1 MDSDNLQQA
10 WQAHSSQT
18 HVTVDADL
26 LRKEVQ
32 RNQQSFRA
40 MISRRDV
47 IEIAIALLLLP
58 LWFYLGV
65 TFSQPWTWYLSV
77 PVLVW
82 IAGFT
87 LVFRIRHAQ
96 QPPQPDE
103 PLLDCA
109 QRSLKEVDDQ
119 IWLLRNVFW
128 WYLLPPS
135 ISLLAFF
142 AHSSWLL
149 TADYLDPLHHA
160 YAFVRSL
167 SLYCLFLLALYGFIY
182 YLNGR
187 AVRTWLQPRRQEL
200 LVLLASLGA
209 ESTAD
214 LAAIDSANSPDGT
227 RKLKRSIIIAVSCLF
242 TLGLI
247 GLASGLFESIYHGPA
262 QIEGPASAPL
272 GKLVTDLR
280 KEKNL
285 VGLAAMVTVDGQ
297 VKAAA
302 ADGERKLGSGVPL
315 EISDQW
321 HLGGITKSI
330 TATMIA
336 RLVESG
342 QMHWTDTIGEIFPD
356 PQVHDDWKP
365 VTLIELLTDT
375 AGAPANF
382 SLAVRFQWPA
392 PGPLCT
398 QARKA
403 AVLNVL
409 AQKPEYLPGTKY
421 MYSNVGY
428 CIAGAMAEKIT
439 GATWEDLVKREVF
452 EPLGLTEAGFG
463 PPNSPDETLPQ
474 PRGHRN
480 VLLWK
485 VAMDD
490 QADNT
495 PIMGPSATIHMTLR
509 DLCTYANEHLRGEL
523 GQGKLLSAET
533 YKLLHKPELDKYACG
548 WVEKEP
554 GAQGQPTMYWHNG
567 TNTMWYA
574 LVAFIPENKMV
585 IAVTSNDGDF
595 KQAETAAW
603 EIVRACVNR
612 RAIKAA
618 AQTLENVEP

>member
-1 MDSDNLQQA
+1 MDSDNFQQA

-18 HVTVDADL
+18 RVTVDADL
-26 LRKEVQ
+26 LLKELQ
-32 RNQQSFRA
+32 RNQQIFRA
-40 MISRRDV
+40 MISRRDF

-65 TFSQPWTWYLSV
+65 TFSEPWTWYLSV

-103 PLLDCA
+103 PLLNCA
-109 QRSLKEVDDQ
+109 QRSVKEVDDQ

-149 TADYLDPLHHA
+149 TAAYLDPLHHA
-160 YAFVRSL
+160 YAFVGSI
-167 SLYCLFLLALYGFIY
+167 SLYCLFVLVLYGFVY
-182 YLNGR
+182 YLNKR
-187 AVRTWLQPRRQEL
+187 AICTWLQPRRQEL
-200 LVLLASLGA
+200 LTLLVSLGDELTPDIDTL
-209 ESTAD
+209 ESHQ
-214 LAAIDSANSPDGT
+214 SAYGT
-227 RKLKRSIIIAVSCLF
+227 HKLRRSIIIAVSCLV

-247 GLASGLFESIYHGPA
+247 GLAAGLFESIYNGHA
-262 QIEGPASAPL
+262 KIDGPASAWL
-272 GKLVTDLR
+272 GKLVTEQR
-280 KEKNL
+280 KQKKL
-285 VGLAAMVTVDGQ
+285 VGLAAMVTLDGQ

-315 EISDQW
+315 EMSDQW

-342 QMHWTDTIGEIFPD
+342 QMHWADTIGEILPD
-356 PQVHDDWKP
+356 SQVHDDWKP

-382 SLAVRFQWPA
+382 SFAVRFQWPA
-392 PGPLCT
+392 PGPPCS
-398 QARKA
+398 QARKQ

-409 AQKPEYLPGTKY
+409 AHKPDYTPGTKF

-452 EPLGLTEAGFG
+452 EPLGLTESGFG
-463 PPNSPDETLPQ
+463 PPTSPDETLPQ

-480 VLLWK
+480 VLFWK

-495 PIMGPSATIHMTLR
+495 PIMGPSGTIHMTLH
-509 DLCTYANEHLRGEL
+509 DLYTYANEHLRGDL

-533 YKLLHKPELDKYACG
+533 YKLLHKPNLDDYACG
-548 WVEKEP
+548 WLRRD
-554 GAQGQPTMYWHNG
+554 PTAEIPYTVFWHNG
-567 TNTMWYA
+567 SNTLWYA
-574 LVAFIPENKMV
+574 LVAFIPEQKMV
-585 IAVTSNDGDF
+585 VAVTANDGDL
-595 KQAETAAW
+595 KQAQAAAW
-603 EIVRACVNR
+603 EIVKNSVNQFNFGADLPR
-612 RAIKAA
+612 R
-618 AQTLENVEP
+618 